1 MSDFLAE
8 KRREINDRMQEIR
21 PLVNEYM
28 RLEAA
33 KAALDGVV
41 PGPPRAREAGDRPN
55 GAASSHDTSAP
66 GNGQPSRDRLR
77 GTGSRREQ
85 ALEVV
90 QANPGITIPEIA
102 RIIGIQQNYLYRVLP
117 TLVED
122 HLVEKRGRGWHL
134 VAGG

>member
-21 PLVNEYM
+21 PLVDEYM

-41 PGPPRAREAGDRPN
+41 LDSPGARDTGHGHNGAPPGPRPV
-55 GAASSHDTSAP
+55 D
-66 GNGQPSRDRLR
+66 GQAVGGRPR

-122 HLVEKRGRGWHL
+122 RLVEKRGRGWHL

>member
-1 MSDFLAE
+1 MSEFLAE
-8 KRREINDRMQEIR
+8 KRREISDRMQEIR
-21 PLVNEYM
+21 PLVDEYR

-33 KAALDGVV
+33 KAALDGAVLD
-41 PGPPRAREAGDRPN
+41 GSDAQGARHGHNGATSPPRSPLGD
-55 GAASSHDTSAP
+55 
-66 GNGQPSRDRLR
+66 GQPARGRPR

-122 HLVEKRGRGWHL
+122 RLVEKRGRGWHL
-134 VAGG
+134 VARG